1 MNMNEP
7 QKHMD
12 QNDKNDDV
20 TQRHKLTAA
29 ACVVFLSAM
38 VGMSYAAVPLYELF
52 CKVTG
57 YGGTTQIAETESDQ
71 ILDRDITIRF
81 DANVAGGLPWKFKP
95 VQRQVTLKVG
105 ETGEAAYGFTNV
117 GDVTNVGTSTF
128 NVTPLSAG
136 VYFNK
141 LECFCFT
148 EQQLASGENV
158 EMPVVFFIDPAIAED
173 PELDLV
179 NTITL
184 SYTFFPVANP
194 TIPLAKLDDA
204 ESEKPAEK
212 L

>member
-1 MNMNEP
+1 ME
-7 QKHMD
+7 QT
-12 QNDKNDDV
+12 DKKDDV
-20 TQRHKLTAA
+20 TKRHKLTAA

-57 YGGTTQIAETESDQ
+57 YGGTTQVAETESDQ

-117 GDVTNVGTSTF
+117 GEVTNVGTSTF
-128 NVTPLSAG
+128 NVTPMSAG
-136 VYFNK
+136 IYFNK

-194 TIPLAKLDDA
+194 TTPLAKLDDA
-204 ESEKPAEK
+204 ENEKPAEK

>member
-1 MNMNEP
+1 M
-7 QKHMD
+7 QQDAK
-12 QNDKNDDV
+12 KDDV
-20 TQRHKLTAA
+20 SKRHRLTAA
-29 ACVVFLSAM
+29 ACVVFLGTM

-57 YGGTTQIAETESDQ
+57 YGGTTQVAETPSDR
-71 ILDRDITIRF
+71 ILERDITIRF

-95 VQRQVTLKVG
+95 VERSVTLKVG
-105 ETGEAAYGFTNV
+105 ATGEAAYGFTNMGEV
-117 GDVTNVGTSTF
+117 ANVGTSTF
-128 NVTPLSAG
+128 NVTPPSAG
-136 VYFNK
+136 IYFNK

-148 EQQLASGENV
+148 EQQLAAGETV

-194 TIPLAKLDDA
+194 TTPLAKLD
-204 ESEKPAEK
+204 ETETKEPAEK

>member
-1 MNMNEP
+1 
-7 QKHMD
+7 MD
-12 QNDKNDDV
+12 ENAQTDDALK
-20 TQRHKLTAA
+20 RHKLTAA

-38 VGMSYAAVPLYELF
+38 IGMSYAAVPLYELF

-57 YGGTTQIAETESDQ
+57 YGGTTQVAEAEADQ
-71 ILDRDITIRF
+71 ILDREITIRF

-95 VQRQVTLKVG
+95 IERQVTLKVG
-105 ETGEAAYGFTNV
+105 ETGEATYGFTNV
-117 GDVTNVGTSTF
+117 ADVANVGTSTF

-148 EQQLASGENV
+148 EQQLASGETV

-194 TIPLAKLDDA
+194 TKPLANLDAA
-204 ESEKPAEK
+204 EQKKTAEK

>member
-1 MNMNEP
+1 MPIEHDN
-7 QKHMD
+7 K
-12 QNDKNDDV
+12 KDDV
-20 TQRHKLTAA
+20 SKRQRLTAA
-29 ACVVFLSAM
+29 ACVVFLGTM

-52 CKVTG
+52 CQVTG
-57 YGGTTQIAETESDQ
+57 YGGTTQVAETHADRVLE
-71 ILDRDITIRF
+71 RDITIRF

-95 VQRQVTLKVG
+95 VERQVTLKVG
-105 ETGEAAYGFTNV
+105 ETGEAAYGFTNT
-117 GDVTNVGTSTF
+117 GEAANVGTSTF

-148 EQQLASGENV
+148 EQQLAAGESV
-158 EMPVVFFIDPAIAED
+158 EMPVVFFIDPAIADD

-194 TIPLAKLDDA
+194 TTPLASLDQSDTK
-204 ESEKPAEK
+204 KPAEK